1 MRFRLPLGGIELIGF
16 PVAFLVACGGESPPA
31 VMPDAPAPFT
41 PGPPSDFQSPE
52 IPADNPQTPEKV
64 ALGKQL
70 YFDARLSGDGSRSCY
85 SCHLVENGLTDGLPT
100 AIGAFERELP
110 RSSPTLW
117 NIAYHT
123 QFYWDG
129 RSDSLESQA
138 LAAWTG
144 GNMGADAGEIV
155 AMLNG
160 IEGYRTQFESVFGGP
175 ATPENVVMAI
185 AAFERDS
192 IYCGDSAYDRWR
204 RGEADAISE
213 AAMRGAELFTAGAG
227 CAGCHS
233 GVLFTDMKFHNVGI
247 GMDGEDP
254 DLGRGAVTDVDECST
269 TGDEPCQGTFKTPTL
284 RDITRSAP
292 YFHDGSVATLREAV
306 EIMAGGGIPNPY
318 LDTDELMDRDLD
330 EAQIDDLIAFLG
342 TLDCE
347 HGAEIFSMPE
357 LPE

>member
-1 MRFRLPLGGIELIGF
+1 MRFQLLVGSLSLGVI
-16 PVAFLVACGGESPPA
+16 ACGGAEPPA
-31 VMPDAPAPFT
+31 PEPEPPAPSGFV
-41 PGPPSDFQSPE
+41 PGPPADFQAPV

-64 ALGKQL
+64 ALGRQL

-100 AIGAFERELP
+100 AVGAFERALP

-129 RSDSLESQA
+129 RSDSLEAQA
-138 LAAWTG
+138 MAAWTG
-144 GNMGADAGEIV
+144 GNMGADADAV
-155 AMLNG
+155 AAQLNE
-160 IEGYRTQFESVFGGP
+160 IEGYRAAFESVFGGP
-175 ATPENVVMAI
+175 ATPERVVQAI

-192 IYCGDSAYDRWR
+192 IYCGDTAYDRWR
-204 RGEADAISE
+204 RGDGSGMSE

-227 CAGCHS
+227 CATCHS
-233 GVLFTDMKFHNVGI
+233 GVLFTDMLFHNVGI
-247 GMDGEDP
+247 GMDAENP
-254 DLGRGAVTDVDECST
+254 DLGRGGVTDEAECST
-269 TGDEPCQGTFKTPTL
+269 TADEPCQGAFKTPTL
-284 RDITRSAP
+284 RDVSRSAP

-318 LDTDELMDRDLD
+318 LDTDELRDRNL
-330 EAQIDDLIAFLG
+330 EAGQIDDLIAFLH

-347 HGAEIFSMPE
+347 HGADIFAMPE

>member
-1 MRFRLPLGGIELIGF
+1 MRFQHFIGSM
-16 PVAFLVACGGESPPA
+16 VLVGFGAACGGGEMPA
-31 VMPDAPAPFT
+31 AEPETATDFV
-41 PGPPSDFQSPE
+41 PGPPADFQSPV

-100 AIGAFERELP
+100 AIGAFERSLP

-123 QFYWDG
+123 RFYWDG
-129 RSDSLESQA
+129 RSDSLEAQA
-138 LAAWTG
+138 RAAWTG
-144 GNMGADAGEIV
+144 GNMGADADAVV
-155 AMLNG
+155 AELNR
-160 IEGYRTQFESVFGGP
+160 IEGYRTRFEAVFGGP
-175 ATPENVVMAI
+175 ATPENVVQAI
-185 AAFERDS
+185 AAFEREAF
-192 IYCGDSAYDRWR
+192 YCGDTAYDRWR
-204 RGEADAISE
+204 RGDPGAMPE

-227 CAGCHS
+227 CAACHS
-233 GVLFTDMKFHNVGI
+233 GVLFTDMLFHNVGI
-247 GMDGEDP
+247 GMDAEDP
-254 DLGRGAVTDVDECST
+254 DLGRGGVTDADACSS
-269 TGDEPCQGTFKTPTL
+269 TGDEPCQGAFKTPTL
-284 RDITRSAP
+284 RDISRSAP
-292 YFHDGSVATLREAV
+292 YFHNGSVATLREAV

-318 LDTDELMDRDLD
+318 LDTDELMDRNLSDD
-330 EAQIDDLIAFLG
+330 QIDDLVAFLR